1 MDARLR
7 RCLGHGLKQFLS
19 TTDAKKRG
27 EQLCGIERF
36 IESRPVFMHVQ
47 AGDIDILVSHDMFS
61 TYCCIRLGGREI
73 KPEDELAVAELL
85 KGLRYSYHV
94 RIVVEMPPEQ

>member
-1 MDARLR
+1 MEERLR
-7 RCLGHGLKQFLS
+7 RRLGLGLKQLLS

-47 AGDIDILVSHDMFS
+47 AGDIEILASYDMFS
-61 TYCCIRLGGREI
+61 IYCCIRRGGREI
-73 KPEDELAVAELL
+73 KPKDEVAVAELL
-85 KGLRYSYHV
+85 KDLRYFYHV
-94 RIVVEMPPEQ
+94 RIVVEMPSEQ